1 VVIFDE
7 DTPEALIRALKPQ
20 IMIKGA
26 DYKAD
31 DLPGAAFMR
40 ETGGEVL
47 LAPILEGRS
56 TSRIVDKMK
65 S

>member
-1 VVIFDE
+1 
-7 DTPEALIRALKPQ
+7 
-20 IMIKGA
+20 MIKGA

-40 ETGGEVL
+40 ETGGEIL
-47 LAPILEGRS
+47 LAPLLEGRS
-56 TSRIVDKMK
+56 TSRLVDKMK